1 MDEYSNPV
9 ITPSDEID
17 PIMPDG
23 WEDGMDLFGESEAD
37 PFEVEANETPAEP
50 AQEATETPDGDEAPT
65 TEPQDQTEADG
76 EDATPTTE
84 SDPDASETHANRLK
98 FRARID
104 HEDRDIEVDEAD
116 LPNLYQRAQA
126 TDRAQKRMA
135 EMQATMDLATRLA
148 KQMGFDSP
156 DELLRSA
163 DENYRK
169 AEVERLV
176 NDGVH
181 EEVAEMLVSQRMQL
195 SELGNAAAPAP
206 TAASETVALP
216 TDTAGGDT
224 AGGGRDYQR
233 EIAQL
238 LAERPELQGK
248 QLPEAVVKAAVNGKS
263 LLHSYLEYE
272 AQQSKAELAKLRKEN
287 SVYKQNAA
295 AAARSPV
302 TGVSGGGETDTKPS
316 DPFLQGFNSE
326 FT

>member
-23 WEDGMDLFGESEAD
+23 WEDGMDLFGEDEAD

-50 AQEATETPDGDEAPT
+50 AQEATETPAGDEAPT
-65 TEPQDQTEADG
+65 TEQQEQTEAG
-76 EDATPTTE
+76 EAEDAPTTE
-84 SDPDASETHANRLK
+84 PETVEPETHANRLK
-98 FRARID
+98 FQARID
-104 HEDRDIEVDEAD
+104 HEDRDIEIGEAD

-135 EMQATMDLATRLA
+135 EMQATMDLATKLA

-163 DENYRK
+163 EENYRK

-195 SELGNAAAPAP
+195 SELGNANAPAPAAAPETAAEPAAPAE
-206 TAASETVALP
+206 ADA
-216 TDTAGGDT
+216 
-224 AGGGRDYQR
+224 RDYQG
-233 EIAQL
+233 EITQL
-238 LAERPELQGK
+238 LAARPELQGK
-248 QLPEAVVKAAVNGKS
+248 QLPDAVVKAAVGGKS

-272 AQQSKAELAKLRKEN
+272 AQQSRAELAKLRKEN

-316 DPFLQGFNSE
+316 DPFLQGFSSE
-326 FT
+326 F

>member
-1 MDEYSNPV
+1 MDDYSNPV
-9 ITPSDEID
+9 ITPSDEIE

-23 WEDGMDLFGESEAD
+23 WEDGMDLFGEDEAD

-50 AQEATETPDGDEAPT
+50 AQEATETPAGDEAPT
-65 TEPQDQTEADG
+65 TEPQDQTEAG
-76 EDATPTTE
+76 ETEDAPTTE
-84 SDPDASETHANRLK
+84 PETVEPETHANRLK

-104 HEDRDIEVDEAD
+104 HEDRDIEIGEAD

-135 EMQATMDLATRLA
+135 EMQATMDLATKLA

-181 EEVAEMLVSQRMQL
+181 EEVAEMLVNQRMQL
-195 SELGNAAAPAP
+195 SELGNVNAPAP
-206 TAASETVALP
+206 TAAPETAAEP
-216 TDTAGGDT
+216 AAPAEADA
-224 AGGGRDYQR
+224 RDYQR

-248 QLPEAVVKAAVNGKS
+248 QLPDEVVNATVAGKP
-263 LLHSYLEYE
+263 LLQSYLEYE
-272 AQQSKAELAKLRKEN
+272 AKQSKAELAKLRKEN

-316 DPFLQGFNSE
+316 DPFLQGFSSE
-326 FT
+326 F